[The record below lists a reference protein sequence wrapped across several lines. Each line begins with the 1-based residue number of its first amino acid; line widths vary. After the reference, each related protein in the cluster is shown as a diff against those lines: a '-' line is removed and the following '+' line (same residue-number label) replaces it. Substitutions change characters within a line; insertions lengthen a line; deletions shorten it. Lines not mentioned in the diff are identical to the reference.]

1 MRGHETINP
10 ILNCMKKKTKK
21 TITFAVLI
29 SFFIG
34 AFVGEITHGLVSLSW
49 GFAKNLIFPTK
60 LELAFT
66 KFIIY
71 RTESDQFPTCD
82 MDIVARSN
90 SNENLTVELKEL
102 RFFGR
107 DIIYRFGAGQQVIK
121 TQGVDVFSKHITF
134 RDKVLDDALKVPQ
147 DSNTAI
153 LELKY
158 QYVGAKSTATLKL
171 TDKDVIKCTY
181 WQSPVFNS
189 DIEAAGFG
197 AIPFSIAG
205 RVYWHTDKPH
215 RKKGSWDPNIKVFIN
230 QYGLYDFDMTEF
242 GGRIISKDFSLSYYP
257 PAFKRK
263 YGGVYLGFLASDSAE
278 FERATFPHQLFGNLR
293 DYDEY
298 NLTGSTFDQDFSKVK
313 EFIYYDFDPARRQ
326 KLFEICYENSKYYIL
341 LVYEKPEGIRPLAQ
355 NLAAKGYRVGSVSA
369 NFFGGLAE
377 VMTLITPEEKLPSLA
392 ERFNA
397 YVDSLN
403 SVINNDGVF
412 VFFPV
417 ALDAKTIN
425 RITSDIRQLT
435 GKERSVAFDFD
446 CRPFK
451 SRLPNAPFSTPALTF
466 LNFSQTTMNAKL
478 DSLGVKW

>member
-1 MRGHETINP
+1 MA
-10 ILNCMKKKTKK
+10 LDWKKIKK
-21 TITFAVLI
+21 SITLPALIVIVVTVL
-29 SFFIG
+29 
-34 AFVGEITHGLVSLSW
+34 VTDVTHDVRSWIW

-82 MDIVARSN
+82 MDIVVRSH
-90 SNENLTVELKEL
+90 SNENLTAELREL

-107 DIIYRFGAGQQVIK
+107 DMVYRFGAGQQVIK

-134 RDKVLDDALKVPQ
+134 QDKVLDDALKIPQ

-171 TDKDVIKCTY
+171 TNRDVMKCTY
-181 WQSPVFNS
+181 WQNPMFNS
-189 DIEAAGFG
+189 DTEAAGFG
-197 AIPFSIAG
+197 AIPFGIIG
-205 RVYWHTDKPH
+205 RIYWHTDKAH
-215 RKKGSWDPNIKVFIN
+215 RKKGSTDLNIKGFTD

-242 GGRIISKDFSLSYYP
+242 GRRIMSKDFSWSYYL

-263 YGGVYLGFLASDSAE
+263 YGGIYFGFLASDSGK
-278 FERATFPHQLFGNLR
+278 FERTKFPHQLFGNLK

-298 NLTGSTFDQDFSKVK
+298 NLTGSSFDQDFSRVK

-326 KLFEICYENSKYYIL
+326 ELFEICYENSKYYIL

-355 NLAAKGYRVGSVSA
+355 NLTAKGYRVGSASA

-377 VMTLITPEEKLPSLA
+377 VMTLITPKEKLPSLA
-392 ERFNA
+392 ERFKTH
-397 YVDSLN
+397 VDSLN
-403 SVINNDGVF
+403 SVMSNDGVF

-417 ALDAKTIN
+417 ELDAKTIN

-435 GKERSVAFDFD
+435 GKERLVAFAFD

-451 SRLPNAPFSTPALTF
+451 SRLPNAPFSTPVLTF
-466 LNFSQTTMNAKL
+466 LNFSETTMDAKL
-478 DSLGVKW
+478 DSVGVKW